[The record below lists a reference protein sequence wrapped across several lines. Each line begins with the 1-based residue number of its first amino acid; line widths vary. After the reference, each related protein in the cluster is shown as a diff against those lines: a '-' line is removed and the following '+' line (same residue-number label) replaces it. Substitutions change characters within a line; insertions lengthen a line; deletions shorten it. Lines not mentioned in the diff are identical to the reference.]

1 MSPSSDSPNSR
12 MVLATPNTIPE
23 MLWDIEKKMIPRDV
37 FGSHLFWNFLKNYCS
52 IVDSQYC
59 VSFRYTAKWTSHIC
73 TYIHS
78 FSESPLIQAI
88 TELLCYKS
96 RSPLAVYS
104 TYSSVYRSIPVFQCI
119 LPAPTPW
126 FQEALKIRT
135 FTLPYNHR
143 GGGRATPE
151 VVQFQQW
158 HQEASQTIFPFSSSV
173 CWHPSLS
180 QMSCCLKT
188 ASRASC
194 MFVPSFKLYR
204 KGKGTFILTQIHTH
218 TQHAY
223 N

>member
-1 MSPSSDSPNSR
+1 MFVSGTQQSEPAIYTHTYTLSQIPLSYRPSQSSKQSSLTLSYN
-12 MVLATPNTIPE
+12 
-23 MLWDIEKKMIPRDV
+23 
-37 FGSHLFWNFLKNYCS
+37 
-52 IVDSQYC
+52 
-59 VSFRYTAKWTSHIC
+59 
-73 TYIHS
+73 
-78 FSESPLIQAI
+78 
-88 TELLCYKS
+88 S
-96 RSPLAVYS
+96 RSPLAIYS
-104 TYSSVYRSIPVFQCI
+104 TYSSVYTSIPVFQCI

-126 FQEALKIRT
+126 FQETLKIRT

-204 KGKGTFILTQIHTH
+204 KGKETFIPTKISTH
-218 TQHAY
+218 TACIQLSTKLC
-223 N
+223 NINELL